1 MKIAIGLEYPL
12 SLRGGVSVLVEELIQ
27 GLAPHFEMML
37 VSPDTPE
44 SLARSIVAPLV
55 KEHIFWDPQK
65 VSRATSRELAKR
77 IASSGARLAHFHF
90 GGNYGWGSRILGQSP
105 IPLLACRGVAVF
117 STVHCAVGLLDG
129 YCDPQKPLWLK
140 LTLLPPAWV
149 GKVNVLRHVSREIA
163 VSQHDAHLLRSWYP
177 QMREKFL
184 HIYHSR
190 LGPSAPPPEP
200 AARERFILN
209 VGHIARRKGQLV
221 LAEAFAQI
229 AARHP
234 DWKLYLAGH
243 YGDPEQERLLKELA
257 QRHGITGQLVLL
269 GRRDDALD
277 WMRRAA
283 IFVQPSFF
291 EGLPLAL
298 QEAMYSGCACIG
310 THISG
315 NNEIITHEENGL
327 LTRPGDSSDLA
338 RALERLMGDADL
350 RARYSQA
357 GPASIQ
363 NKGMT
368 AERMVQRHI
377 KLYESILSAR

>member
-12 SLRGGVSVLVEELIQ
+12 SMRGGVSVLVEELIQ
-27 GLAPHFEMML
+27 GLAPQFEIL
-37 VSPDTPE
+37 VVSPDTAE
-44 SLARSIVAPLV
+44 SLARSTVAPLV

-65 VSRATSRELAKR
+65 FSRTTSRALAER
-77 IASSGARLAHFHF
+77 IAAQGARLAHFHF
-90 GGNYGWGSRILGQSP
+90 GGNYGWGSRLLGQSP
-105 IPLLACRGVAVF
+105 IPPLARRGVAVV

-129 YCDPQKPLWLK
+129 YCDPQKPFWFK
-140 LTLLPPAWV
+140 LALLPPAWV
-149 GKVNVLRHVSREIA
+149 GKVNVLRHVTREIA
-163 VSQHDAHLLRSWYP
+163 VSQFDEHLLRSWYP
-177 QMREKFL
+177 QMRGKFL

-190 LGPSAPPPEP
+190 LGPGAPPPDS

-229 AARHP
+229 AGRHP

-243 YGDPEQERLLKELA
+243 YGDPHQERLLQELA

-298 QEAMYSGCACIG
+298 QEAMSSGCACIG
-310 THISG
+310 TNISG

-327 LTRPGDSSDLA
+327 LTQPGDPADLA
-338 RALERLMGDADL
+338 RALERLMGDAAL
-350 RARYSQA
+350 RARFSQA

-368 AERMVQRHI
+368 AQRMVQRHI
-377 KLYESILSAR
+377 ELYESILSAR